1 MLQSLRDKSSSW
13 IAKVILALLLI
24 PFAFFGVE
32 QYLQQRVDTYAARV
46 STPPAW
52 WKSAPDWGPLKWW
65 VWKHEDISVE
75 DFRAR
80 FEQQREQQRA
90 TAGEAFDA
98 RAFETLENKRAVLD
112 RLIDER
118 VMRINAERAG
128 IVISDAEVRD
138 TIQSLPEFQVDG
150 KFDPQRYQLALQA
163 TNPPR
168 TPLQFQQ
175 LVRESLQQSQVPG
188 RLSESSFVT
197 ASELDRMLALLG
209 EKRDVGVVQLPQPA
223 PDTGAVAGAD
233 MQKWYREHAAEY
245 RAPETSTI
253 EYVELN
259 AATLP
264 VPQADEAELRRR
276 YDAEKARFA
285 ATEQR
290 QAAHIL
296 IAVDPKADAA
306 TVKAAEQKA
315 TLLANQA
322 KSPGVDFAALAR
334 ANSDDP
340 GSKAAGGD
348 LGWVEKGAGLAK
360 PFEDAVFSMQP
371 DQVSAPIKTEF
382 GYHIIKLGQIKT
394 GQQMPFEQVR
404 DQLAQEQAE
413 SDREKAFNDMAG
425 RLVDLVYKNPTALEP
440 AAREMNLPVQKLGPF
455 ARGGAGASGL
465 AANAAIQR
473 AAFSEM
479 LVQDGTVSDP
489 IEIAPNHS
497 VLIRVVDH
505 KPERA
510 LPLADVRDRVVA
522 AIRADRTRK
531 ASAAAADAFLARIAK
546 GETLE
551 TVAASQGLEAMAI
564 PGLQRGAPIP
574 SPQANEAIFA
584 VAKPAPGKVSAG
596 KADMGDGSYVVF
608 AVSKVEPGT
617 KDALP
622 PAQREQMRGQMA
634 QMKGIDAAQAYVNA
648 VRKRMKVEVAEDR
661 L

>member
-52 WKSAPDWGPLKWW
+52 WTSAPDWGPFKWW
-65 VWKHEDISVE
+65 VWKHEDIGVDE
-75 DFRAR
+75 FRTR

-90 TAGEAFDA
+90 AAGEAFDA
-98 RAFETLENKRAVLD
+98 RAFESADNKRAVLD

-118 VMRINAERAG
+118 VMRMNAARSG
-128 IVISDAEVRD
+128 IVISDAEVREA
-138 TIQSLPEFQVDG
+138 IQAQPEFQVDG
-150 KFDPQRYQLALQA
+150 KFDAQRYQLALQA

-168 TPLQFQQ
+168 TPRQFEQ
-175 LVRESLQQSQVPG
+175 LVRDTLQQTQVPA
-188 RLSESSFVT
+188 RLSESSFAT

-209 EKRDVGVVQLPQPA
+209 EKRDISYVQLPASA
-223 PDTGAVAGAD
+223 PDTGPVTGAE

-245 RAPETSTI
+245 RAPESSSI

-259 AATLP
+259 AATMP

-290 QAAHIL
+290 QASHIL

-306 TVKAAEQKA
+306 TQKGAEQKA
-315 TLLANQA
+315 TVLANQA

-340 GSKAAGGD
+340 GSKASGGD
-348 LGWVEKGAGLAK
+348 LGFVEKGAGLAK
-360 PFEDAVFSMQP
+360 PFEDAVFSMQSG
-371 DQVSAPIKTEF
+371 QISAPIKTEF
-382 GYHIIKLGQIKT
+382 GYHIIKLGEIKT
-394 GQQMPFEQVR
+394 GQQLPFEQVR

-413 SDREKAFNDMAG
+413 ADREKAFNDQAG

-455 ARGGAGASGL
+455 PRGAGTGL
-465 AANAAIQR
+465 AANPAIQR
-473 AAFSEM
+473 AAFSET

-489 IEIAPNHS
+489 IEIAPNHT

-505 KPERA
+505 KPERTQ
-510 LPLADVRDRVVA
+510 LLAEVRDRIVA
-522 AIRADRTRK
+522 AVRADRSRK
-531 ASAAAADAFLARIAK
+531 ASAAAADAFLARVAK
-546 GETLE
+546 GETLDA
-551 TVAASQGLEAMAI
+551 VAASQGLQAI
-564 PGLQRGAPIP
+564 AVPAVQRGAPIP
-574 SPQANEAIFA
+574 APEANEAVFA
-584 VAKPAPGKVSAG
+584 VAKPAPGKVSTG
-596 KADMGDGSYVVF
+596 KADLPDGSHVVF
-608 AVSKVEPGT
+608 AVGKVEPGS

-622 PAQREQMRGQMA
+622 AAQREQMRSQMA